1 MKVLMTNHSLMQRG
15 GSESYLETVSTELRR
30 LGHEVVFYS
39 PRVGK
44 LGGRLRE
51 NGYQVLDDP
60 ADLPGDVDVIHGQ
73 HADAVAWVRTRLP
86 RTPMVFASHSWFL
99 NVVEDPAP
107 ELGANAIVVFNR
119 LTHDRMSAH
128 LASRGVPLVR
138 MTQPVS
144 LSYAD
149 NLRVPIAEVP
159 RRAVAVSRRMR
170 ALPARLAAACA
181 DLGIEFDW
189 VGADGHDSADARRE
203 MYAADI
209 VIGMGRSALEGMAAG
224 RAVLVADE
232 SVVAGWVDEQ
242 SYPGLEDDGFTGWGS
257 PRPRSVADLLTGYEQ
272 DLGATARR
280 LMARHHSAQLH
291 AVALVELYTSV
302 ADQRAESWD
311 PRTLAL
317 LVDDR
322 HALEERA
329 VRAEWATAQR
339 DRDAA
344 LEVAA
349 LRAELVATGRG
360 FEQALAEIAQ
370 LREEARTLRAQR
382 DKLRRQRDRLRRR
395 RADAQPPA
403 PRSRTLL
410 ERVRSA
416 VRRLRK

>member
-1 MKVLMTNHSLMQRG
+1 M
-15 GSESYLETVSTELRR
+15 
-30 LGHEVVFYS
+30 
-39 PRVGK
+39 
-44 LGGRLRE
+44 
-51 NGYQVLDDP
+51 
-60 ADLPGDVDVIHGQ
+60 
-73 HADAVAWVRTRLP
+73 
-86 RTPMVFASHSWFL
+86 
-99 NVVEDPAP
+99 EDPAP
-107 ELGANAIVVFNR
+107 ELAASAIVAFNR
-119 LTHDRMSAH
+119 LTYDRMRAH
-128 LASRGVPLVR
+128 VSSREVPVVR

-144 LSYAD
+144 LSFAD

-181 DLGIEFDW
+181 DLDIEFDW
-189 VGADGHDSADARRE
+189 VGGDGRDSDDARRE

-242 SYPGLEDDGFTGWGS
+242 SYPDLEDDGFTGWGS
-257 PRPRSVADLLTGYEQ
+257 PRPQNVADLLAGYEQ
-272 DLGATARR
+272 ELGATARR
-280 LMARHHSAQLH
+280 LMARHHSGQLH
-291 AVALVELYTSV
+291 AAALVELYTSV

-311 PRTLAL
+311 PRTLAR

-339 DRDAA
+339 DRETAI
-344 LEVAA
+344 EVAA
-349 LRAELVATGRG
+349 LRAELVETGRG

-370 LREEARTLRAQR
+370 LREEARTIRAQR

-395 RADAQPPA
+395 PAGA
-403 PRSRTLL
+403 PRPRPLL
-410 ERVRSA
+410 ERARSV
-416 VRRLRK
+416 VRRLLK